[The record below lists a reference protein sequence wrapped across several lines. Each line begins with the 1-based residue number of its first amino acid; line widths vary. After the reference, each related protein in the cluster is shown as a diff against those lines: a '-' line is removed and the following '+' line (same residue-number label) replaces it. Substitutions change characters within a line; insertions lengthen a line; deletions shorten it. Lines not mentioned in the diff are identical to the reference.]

1 MPRGL
6 QILERDTQAM
16 CYKEVGWRKAVCMD
30 VPPSGVKLPKPCVT
44 SPAQGPQLQCQ
55 VPDKAP
61 QLKLIPIAISR
72 EITFITR
79 L

>member
-1 MPRGL
+1 MWIADPGTGHTGNVL
-6 QILERDTQAM
+6 QGSRMEKGCLYG
-16 CYKEVGWRKAVCMD
+16 C
-30 VPPSGVKLPKPCVT
+30 PSLRCKTAQTLCPN
-44 SPAQGPQLQCQ
+44 PAQGPQLQGQ

-61 QLKLIPIAISR
+61 QLKLIPIAIKR